1 MPLCKKQ
8 KKNRYRNLGISRKRK
23 FTINNLILSI
33 FFNTYKSSTFLIFI
47 SIFLKKQFDFFIKI
61 KKIFLYNKCHTI
73 NFRERNIMEI
83 QLLVTYM
90 KTRKTDAF
98 KQNVNRSI
106 SFVRIPRYNQTII
119 NLCQTEL
126 IYILRTASHYQP
138 FSFFT
143 L

>member
-1 MPLCKKQ
+1 
-8 KKNRYRNLGISRKRK
+8 
-23 FTINNLILSI
+23 
-33 FFNTYKSSTFLIFI
+33 
-47 SIFLKKQFDFFIKI
+47 
-61 KKIFLYNKCHTI
+61 
-73 NFRERNIMEI
+73 MEI

-126 IYILRTASHYQP
+126 IYILRTASHY
-138 FSFFT
+138 
-143 L
+143 